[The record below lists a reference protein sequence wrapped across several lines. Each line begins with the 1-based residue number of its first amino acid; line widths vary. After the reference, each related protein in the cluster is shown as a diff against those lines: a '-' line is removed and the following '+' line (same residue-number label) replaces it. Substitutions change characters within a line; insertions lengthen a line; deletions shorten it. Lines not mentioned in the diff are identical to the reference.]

1 MSVTGV
7 RVTEEEGDN
16 HIEGGDEDNEVK
28 CPMNLNVFA
37 ENVENAIAL
46 NAYSDIQNRT
56 SNPQEDSILFIL
68 SLQQNICIP

>member
-1 MSVTGV
+1 MS
-7 RVTEEEGDN
+7 VTEEEGDN
-16 HIEGGDEDNEVK
+16 HLEGGDEEDNEVK
-28 CPMNLNVFA
+28 CPMNVFA

-68 SLQQNICIP
+68 SLQQTICIP

>member
-1 MSVTGV
+1 MS
-7 RVTEEEGDN
+7 VTEEEGDN
-16 HIEGGDEDNEVK
+16 HLEGGDEEDNEVK
-28 CPMNLNVFA
+28 CPMNVFA

>member
-1 MSVTGV
+1 MS
-7 RVTEEEGDN
+7 VTEEEGDN
-16 HIEGGDEDNEVK
+16 HLEGGDEEDNEVK
-28 CPMNLNVFA
+28 CPMNVFA

-56 SNPQEDSILFIL
+56 SNPKEDSILFIL